1 MGMDIVELVIAVE
14 EEFSM
19 TIPNDVAATLDTAG
33 KLYEYVILNH
43 GIDGDLNED
52 QIWNKLVDVIIS
64 QLVVRREEV
73 KKESNFVYDLG
84 MD

>member
-1 MGMDIVELVIAVE
+1 MGMDTVELVIAVE

-19 TIPNDVAATLDTAG
+19 TIPNYVAATLETAG

-64 QLVVRREEV
+64 QLGVRREEV

-84 MD
+84 AD

>member
-1 MGMDIVELVIAVE
+1 MAVE

-64 QLVVRREEV
+64 QLGVRREEV

-84 MD
+84 AD

>member
-1 MGMDIVELVIAVE
+1 MDTVELVMAVE

-19 TIPNDVAATLDTAG
+19 KIPNNVAATLDTAG

-43 GIDGDLNED
+43 GIDDNLDED
-52 QIWNKLVDVIIS
+52 QIWNKLVDVIIR
-64 QLVVRREEV
+64 QLGVRRKEI

-84 MD
+84 AD

>member
-1 MGMDIVELVIAVE
+1 MGMDTVELVIAVE

-43 GIDGDLNED
+43 GIDDDLNED
-52 QIWNKLVDVIIS
+52 QIWNKLIDVIIR
-64 QLVVRREEV
+64 QLGVRREEV
-73 KKESNFVYDLG
+73 NKESNFVYDLG
-84 MD
+84 AD

>member
-1 MGMDIVELVIAVE
+1 MGMDTVELVMAAE
-14 EEFSM
+14 KEFSM
-19 TIPNDVAATLDTAG
+19 NIPNDVAATLDTAG

-64 QLVVRREEV
+64 QLGVRREEV

-84 MD
+84 AD

>member
-1 MGMDIVELVIAVE
+1 MGMDTVELVMAVE

-52 QIWNKLVDVIIS
+52 QIWNKLVDVIIR
-64 QLVVRREEV
+64 QLGVRREEV

-84 MD
+84 VD